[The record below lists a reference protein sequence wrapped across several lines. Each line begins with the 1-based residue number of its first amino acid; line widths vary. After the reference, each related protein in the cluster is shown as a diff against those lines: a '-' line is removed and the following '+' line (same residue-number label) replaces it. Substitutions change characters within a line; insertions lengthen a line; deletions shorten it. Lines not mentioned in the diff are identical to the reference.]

1 MRLYLNAKSKNNIG
15 YTPDW
20 LKVSYAED
28 RQNFELT
35 LDIQGDIDYDPNS
48 LDCRCKG
55 DLIPWVL
62 YNNTNG
68 SEIDLYDLSEEE
80 VNEMFPIKRI
90 AELLRMGTEFIVGI
104 YPVNDSEENLILC
117 NEDTFSDCVGT
128 CELYD
133 GENDYEIRFEF
144 ETEYYG

>member
-20 LKVSYAED
+20 LKVSYVED

-35 LDIQGDIDYDPNS
+35 LDIHGDIDYDPNS

-55 DLIPWVL
+55 ELILWVL

-80 VNEMFPIKRI
+80 VDEMFPIKRI
-90 AELLRMGTEFIVGI
+90 AELLQMGTEFIVGI
-104 YPVNDSEENLILC
+104 YPVNDSEENLKLC
-117 NEDTFSDCVGT
+117 NEDTFSDCIGI

-144 ETEYYG
+144 ETEYYE

>member
-20 LKVSYAED
+20 LKVSYVED

-35 LDIQGDIDYDPNS
+35 LDIHGDIDYDPNS

-80 VNEMFPIKRI
+80 VDEMFPIKRI
-90 AELLRMGTEFIVGI
+90 AELLQMGTEFIVGI
-104 YPVNDSEENLILC
+104 YPVNDSEENLKLC
-117 NEDTFSDCVGT
+117 NEDTFSDCIGI

-144 ETEYYG
+144 ETEYYE